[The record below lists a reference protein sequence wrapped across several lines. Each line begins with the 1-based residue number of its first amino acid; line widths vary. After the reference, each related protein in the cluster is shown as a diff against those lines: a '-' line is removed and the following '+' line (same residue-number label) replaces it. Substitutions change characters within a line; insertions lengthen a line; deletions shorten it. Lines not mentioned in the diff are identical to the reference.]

1 MNENELE
8 FSLDDIVKEFHD
20 ESNGPLI
27 LEEDLAAPEVVLE
40 EPEVLPEKPEEA
52 VTEDTVAFAPVPE
65 EPAEAEAEIT
75 MTADTIRLDVPVTQ
89 EPEPSLEDTV
99 RLDDLSDILAA
110 IPDEE
115 AGEDVPLT
123 TEETAEPFGENWE
136 PEYEQPMGEYVPP
149 QPIVFRPRSRL
160 HDLKR
165 KLVAGPEKRY
175 YDLTEI
181 GVGKLQV
188 CMFLT
193 LVILLLSTAGNA
205 LYAFDLVGE
214 SRMRF
219 LIFGQVLGMLV
230 SALLGC
236 YRMMEGATDLFKGR
250 RFTLNTMLL
259 VSFLACCADSVFC
272 LMELRVPCCAAFSL
286 SVFMSLWNAY
296 HKRTTEMGQMDTMR
310 KATRLDSVVMTKDC
324 FEGRPGFLR
333 GEGQVEDFMDNYA
346 APSGPEKLQGTYA
359 LISLLICMGIAV
371 VAGIFH
377 GISLAFQVFA
387 TATLVAVPASFFVAL
402 SRPFAVLE
410 RRLHA
415 IGTVLCGWQGVR
427 GLCKAAVF
435 PLKDTDIFPLGSTKM
450 NGVKFYGDRDPD
462 QVVAYAAALMSAN
475 GGGLE
480 PIFTQLL
487 DSRKGRH
494 YDVENFNCYGGGGI
508 GGEVCDEPVLM
519 GSLPF
524 LQDMGVEIPDGTMVS
539 QAVYVA
545 IDGCLAGVFAITY
558 SRMKSAA
565 AGMTTLCGYRR
576 LTPVVTAG
584 DFMLTESFL
593 RGKFGVNT
601 RRIAFPPRAVRME
614 LAAKKPDAESPAL
627 ALTTQEGLAAR
638 AFAVTGARALKST
651 MNVGLVVHILGG
663 VLGMLIMLVLAILG
677 STELLTPVNVLLYQL
692 VWMIPGLLITCWTKT
707 V

>member
-1 MNENELE
+1 MNEKDLE

-27 LEEDLAAPEVVLE
+27 LEEDLAVPETPAE
-40 EPEVLPEKPEEA
+40 EPEEA
-52 VTEDTVAFAPVPE
+52 VTDDTVTFT
-65 EPAEAEAEIT
+65 PAEEAPAEVEEVSVT
-75 MTADTIRLDVPVTQ
+75 GDTIRLDMPVTQ
-89 EPEPSLEDTV
+89 EAAPSLEDTV
-99 RLDDLSDILAA
+99 RLDDLSEILAT

-115 AGEDVPLT
+115 VEADIPLT
-123 TEETAEPFGENWE
+123 AEETAEPFGENWE

-160 HDLKR
+160 HELKR

-181 GVGKLQV
+181 GVGRLQV
-188 CMFLT
+188 CMIAT
-193 LVILLLSTAGNA
+193 LVVLLLSAAGTA

-214 SRMRF
+214 SRMRL

-236 YRMMEGATDLFKGR
+236 YRMMEGAADLFKNR

-259 VSFLACCADSVFC
+259 FSFLACCVDSVFC

-296 HKRTTEMGQMDTMR
+296 HQRSSEMGQMDTMR

-333 GEGQVEDFMDNYA
+333 GEGQVEDFMDTYA

-359 LISLLICMGIAV
+359 LISLFICIGIAV

-415 IGTVLCGWQGVR
+415 IGTVLCGWQGIK

-519 GSLPF
+519 GTLPF
-524 LQDMGVEIPDGTMVS
+524 LRDMGVEIPDGTMVS

-545 IDGCLAGVFAITY
+545 IDGVLSGVFAITY

-576 LTPVVTAG
+576 LTPVITAG

-601 RRIAFPPRAVRME
+601 RRIAVPPRAVRME

>member
-40 EPEVLPEKPEEA
+40 EPEEPEEA
-52 VTEDTVAFAPVPE
+52 VTEDTVAFEPAAE

-89 EPEPSLEDTV
+89 EAEPSLEDTV
-99 RLDDLSDILAA
+99 RLDDLSGILAA
-110 IPDEE
+110 IPDGE
-115 AGEDVPLT
+115 AGEDAPLT

-296 HKRTTEMGQMDTMR
+296 HKRATEMGQMDTMR
-310 KATRLDSVVMTKDC
+310 KATRLDSVVMTKDY

-333 GEGQVEDFMDNYA
+333 GEGQVEDFMDTYN

-614 LAAKKPDAESPAL
+614 LAAKQPDAESPAL

>member
-1 MNENELE
+1 MNEKDLE
-8 FSLDDIVKEFHD
+8 FSLDDILKEFHD
-20 ESNGPLI
+20 ESNSPLI
-27 LEEDLAAPEVVLE
+27 LEEDLAVPETPAE
-40 EPEVLPEKPEEA
+40 EPEEA
-52 VTEDTVAFAPVPE
+52 VTDDTVTFT
-65 EPAEAEAEIT
+65 PAEEAPAEVEEVSVT
-75 MTADTIRLDVPVTQ
+75 GDTIRLDVPVTQ
-89 EPEPSLEDTV
+89 EAAPSLEDTV
-99 RLDDLSDILAA
+99 RLDDLSDILAT

-115 AGEDVPLT
+115 VEADIPLT
-123 TEETAEPFGENWE
+123 AEETAEPFGENWE

-181 GVGKLQV
+181 GVGKLQL
-188 CMFLT
+188 CMFVT
-193 LVILLLSTAGNA
+193 LVILLLSAGGNA
-205 LYAFDLVGE
+205 LYAFDLIGE
-214 SRMRF
+214 SRMRL

-250 RFTLNTMLL
+250 FTLNTMLF
-259 VSFLACCADSVFC
+259 VSFIACCVDSVFC

-296 HKRTTEMGQMDTMR
+296 QKRSSEMGQMDTMR
-310 KATRLDSVVMTKDC
+310 KATRLDSVVMTKDY

-346 APSGPEKLQGTYA
+346 APSGPEKIQGTYA
-359 LISLLICMGIAV
+359 LISLLICVGIAV

-410 RRLHA
+410 RRMHA
-415 IGTVLCGWQGVR
+415 IGTVLCGWQGVQ
-427 GLCKAAVF
+427 GLCKSAVF

-462 QVVAYAAALMSAN
+462 QVVAYAAALISAN

-494 YDVENFNCYGGGGI
+494 YDVVNFNCYGGGGI

-519 GSLPF
+519 GSLTF

-545 IDGCLAGVFAITY
+545 IDGVLSGVFAVTY

-576 LTPVVTAG
+576 LTPVLLAG

-601 RRIAFPPRAVRME
+601 RRIAFPPRPIREE
-614 LAAKKPDAESPAL
+614 LAAKQPDPEAPAL
-627 ALTTQEGLAAR
+627 ALTTQEGLASM

-651 MNVGLVVHILGG
+651 MTAGLVVHILGG
-663 VLGMLIMLVLAILG
+663 LLGMLIMLVLAILG
-677 STELLTPVNVLLYQL
+677 STELLTPINVLLYQL

>member
-1 MNENELE
+1 MNEKDLE
-8 FSLDDIVKEFHD
+8 FSLDDILKEFHD

-27 LEEDLAAPEVVLE
+27 LEEDLAVPETPAE
-40 EPEVLPEKPEEA
+40 EPEEA
-52 VTEDTVAFAPVPE
+52 VTDDTVTFT
-65 EPAEAEAEIT
+65 PAEEAPAEVEEVSVT
-75 MTADTIRLDVPVTQ
+75 GDTIRLDVPVTQ
-89 EPEPSLEDTV
+89 EAAPSLEDTV
-99 RLDDLSDILAA
+99 RLDDLSDILAT

-115 AGEDVPLT
+115 VEADIPLT
-123 TEETAEPFGENWE
+123 AEETAEPFGENWE

-181 GVGKLQV
+181 GVGKLQL
-188 CMFLT
+188 CMFVT
-193 LVILLLSTAGNA
+193 LVILLLSAGGNA
-205 LYAFDLVGE
+205 LYAFDLIGE
-214 SRMRF
+214 SRMRL

-250 RFTLNTMLL
+250 FTLNTMLF
-259 VSFLACCADSVFC
+259 VSFIACCVDSVFC

-296 HKRTTEMGQMDTMR
+296 QKRSSEMGQMDTMR
-310 KATRLDSVVMTKDC
+310 KATRLDSVVMTKDY

-359 LISLLICMGIAV
+359 LISLLICVGIAV

-410 RRLHA
+410 RRMHA
-415 IGTVLCGWQGVR
+415 IGTVLCGWQGVQ
-427 GLCKAAVF
+427 GLCKSAVF

-462 QVVAYAAALMSAN
+462 QVVAYAAALISAN

-494 YDVENFNCYGGGGI
+494 YDVVNFNCYGGGGI

-519 GSLPF
+519 GSLTF

-545 IDGCLAGVFAITY
+545 IDGVLSGVFAVTY

-576 LTPVVTAG
+576 LTPVLLAG

-601 RRIAFPPRAVRME
+601 RRIAFPPRPIREE
-614 LAAKKPDAESPAL
+614 LAAKQPDPEAPAL
-627 ALTTQEGLAAR
+627 ALTTQEGLASM

-651 MNVGLVVHILGG
+651 MTAGLVVHILGG
-663 VLGMLIMLVLAILG
+663 LLGMLIMLVLAILG
-677 STELLTPVNVLLYQL
+677 STELLTPINVLLYQL

>member
-40 EPEVLPEKPEEA
+40 EPQEPEEA
-52 VTEDTVAFAPVPE
+52 VTGDTVAFEPAAE

-75 MTADTIRLDVPVTQ
+75 MTADTIRLDVPVTA
-89 EPEPSLEDTV
+89 EAEPSLEDTV

-110 IPDEE
+110 IPDGE

-219 LIFGQVLGMLV
+219 LIFVQVLGMLV

-296 HKRTTEMGQMDTMR
+296 HKRSTEMGQMDTMR

-333 GEGQVEDFMDNYA
+333 GEGQVEDFMDTYN

-359 LISLLICMGIAV
+359 FISLLICMGIAV

>member
-40 EPEVLPEKPEEA
+40 EPQEPEEA
-52 VTEDTVAFAPVPE
+52 VTEDTVAFEPAAE

-75 MTADTIRLDVPVTQ
+75 MTADTIRLDVPVTA
-89 EPEPSLEDTV
+89 EAEPSLEDTV

-110 IPDEE
+110 IPDGE

-181 GVGKLQV
+181 GVGKLQL
-188 CMFLT
+188 CMFMT

-219 LIFGQVLGMLV
+219 LIFVQVLGMLV

-296 HKRTTEMGQMDTMR
+296 HKRSTEMGQMDTMR

-333 GEGQVEDFMDNYA
+333 GEGQVEDFMDTYN

-614 LAAKKPDAESPAL
+614 LAAKQPDAESPAL
-627 ALTTQEGLAAR
+627 ALTTQEGLASR

>member
-1 MNENELE
+1 MNEKDLE
-8 FSLDDIVKEFHD
+8 FSLDDILKEFHD

-27 LEEDLAAPEVVLE
+27 LEEDLAVPETPAE
-40 EPEVLPEKPEEA
+40 EPEEA
-52 VTEDTVAFAPVPE
+52 VTDDTVTFTPAE
-65 EPAEAEAEIT
+65 EAPAEAEEVSVT
-75 MTADTIRLDVPVTQ
+75 GDTIRLDMPVTQ
-89 EPEPSLEDTV
+89 EAAPSLEDTV
-99 RLDDLSDILAA
+99 RLDDLSEILAT

-115 AGEDVPLT
+115 VEADIPLT
-123 TEETAEPFGENWE
+123 AEETAEPFGENWE

-181 GVGKLQV
+181 GVGKLQL
-188 CMFLT
+188 CMFVT
-193 LVILLLSTAGNA
+193 LVILLLSAGGNA
-205 LYAFDLVGE
+205 LYAFDLIGE
-214 SRMRF
+214 SRMRL

-236 YRMMEGATDLFKGR
+236 YRMMEGVTDLFKG
-250 RFTLNTMLL
+250 RFTLNTMLF
-259 VSFLACCADSVFC
+259 VSFIACCVDSVFC

-296 HKRTTEMGQMDTMR
+296 QKRSSEMGQMDTMR
-310 KATRLDSVVMTKDC
+310 KATRLDSVVMTKDY

-359 LISLLICMGIAV
+359 LISLLICVGIAV

-410 RRLHA
+410 RRMHA
-415 IGTVLCGWQGVR
+415 IGTVLCGWQGVQ
-427 GLCKAAVF
+427 GLCKSAVF

-462 QVVAYAAALMSAN
+462 QVVAYAAALISAN

-494 YDVENFNCYGGGGI
+494 YDVVNFNCYGGGGI

-519 GSLPF
+519 GSLTF

-545 IDGCLAGVFAITY
+545 IDGVLSGVFAVTY

-576 LTPVVTAG
+576 LTPVLLAG

-601 RRIAFPPRAVRME
+601 RRIAFPPRPIREE
-614 LAAKKPDAESPAL
+614 LAAKKPDPEAPAL
-627 ALTTQEGLAAR
+627 ALTTQEGLASM

-651 MNVGLVVHILGG
+651 MTAGLVVHILGG
-663 VLGMLIMLVLAILG
+663 LLGMLIMLVLAILG
-677 STELLTPVNVLLYQL
+677 STELLTPINVLLYQL

>member
-1 MNENELE
+1 MNEKDLE
-8 FSLDDIVKEFHD
+8 FSLDDILKEFHD

-27 LEEDLAAPEVVLE
+27 LEEDLAVPETPAE
-40 EPEVLPEKPEEA
+40 EPEEA
-52 VTEDTVAFAPVPE
+52 VTDDTVTFT
-65 EPAEAEAEIT
+65 PAEEAPAEVEEVSVT
-75 MTADTIRLDVPVTQ
+75 GDTIRLDVPVTQ
-89 EPEPSLEDTV
+89 EAAPSLEDTV
-99 RLDDLSDILAA
+99 RLDDLSDILAT

-115 AGEDVPLT
+115 VEADIPLT
-123 TEETAEPFGENWE
+123 AEETAEPFGENWE

-181 GVGKLQV
+181 GVGKLQL
-188 CMFLT
+188 CMFMT
-193 LVILLLSTAGNA
+193 LVILLLSAGGNA
-205 LYAFDLVGE
+205 LYAFDLIDE
-214 SRMRF
+214 SRMRL

-236 YRMMEGATDLFKGR
+236 YRMMEGVTDLFKG
-250 RFTLNTMLL
+250 RFTLNTMLF
-259 VSFLACCADSVFC
+259 VSFIACCVDSVFC

-296 HKRTTEMGQMDTMR
+296 QKRSSEMGQMDTMR
-310 KATRLDSVVMTKDC
+310 KATRLDSVVMTKDY

-346 APSGPEKLQGTYA
+346 APSGPEKIQGTYA
-359 LISLLICMGIAV
+359 LISLLICVGIAV

-410 RRLHA
+410 RRMHA
-415 IGTVLCGWQGVR
+415 IGTVLCGWQGVQ
-427 GLCKAAVF
+427 GLCKSAVF

-462 QVVAYAAALMSAN
+462 QVVAYAAALISAN

-576 LTPVVTAG
+576 LTPVLLAG

-601 RRIAFPPRAVRME
+601 RRIAFPPRPIRDE
-614 LAAKKPDAESPAL
+614 LAAKKPDPEAPAL
-627 ALTTQEGLAAR
+627 ALTTQEGLASM

-651 MNVGLVVHILGG
+651 MTAGLVVHILGG
-663 VLGMLIMLVLAILG
+663 LLGMLIMLVLAILG